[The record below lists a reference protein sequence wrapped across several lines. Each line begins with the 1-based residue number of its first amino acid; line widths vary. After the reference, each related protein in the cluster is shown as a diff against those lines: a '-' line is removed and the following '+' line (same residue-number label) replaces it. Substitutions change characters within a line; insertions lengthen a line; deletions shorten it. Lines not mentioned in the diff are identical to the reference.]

1 MIFDFL
7 WGLFSNDIAIDLGT
21 ATTLVYVRGEGIV
34 LSEPSVVAVD
44 RGTNRV
50 RSVGAEAKLM
60 LGRTPNNIVAIRPMR
75 DGVIADFEIT
85 ESMIRHFIR
94 KVHNSRRMS
103 RPRMIIGIP
112 SGITE
117 VERRAVRESAER
129 AGAREVYL
137 ITEPMAA
144 AIGAGLP
151 IQEPAGNMVVDVGGG
166 TTEVAVISLGGIV
179 VFKSSR
185 TAGDEL
191 DNAIIQHIKREY
203 SMFIGERTA
212 EEIKI
217 KIGSAFLME
226 EEETMEVKGQDLV
239 AGLPKTMTITSEE
252 IRKALEEPVSEII
265 SSIRQT
271 LENTPPELA
280 ADIVDRG
287 MVLTGGGALLR
298 GLDRLIS
305 EETKLPVIIAERPI
319 DCVVLGA
326 GKALEELDI
335 LREVLAS
342 PHPVSRIEY

>member
-21 ATTLVYVRGEGIV
+21 ATTLVYVRGKGIV

-44 RGTNRV
+44 RETNRV
-50 RSVGAEAKLM
+50 RAVGDEAKRM
-60 LGRTPNNIVAIRPMR
+60 LGRTPSNIVAIRPMR

-94 KVHNSRRMS
+94 KVHNSRRIS

-151 IQEPAGNMVVDVGGG
+151 IQEPAGSMVVDIGGG

-191 DNAIIQHIKREY
+191 DNAIITHVKREY

-212 EEIKI
+212 EEIKM
-217 KIGSAFLME
+217 KIGSAFPLDP
-226 EEETMEVKGQDLV
+226 EETMEIKGQDLV
-239 AGLPKTMTITSEE
+239 AGLPKTMVITTEE
-252 IRKALEEPVSEII
+252 IRNALEEPVSEIL
-265 SSIRQT
+265 SAIRQT
-271 LENTPPELA
+271 LERTPPELA

-287 MVLTGGGALLR
+287 MILTGGGAKLR
-298 GLDRLIS
+298 GLDRLIA
-305 EETKLPVIIAERPI
+305 EETKLPVIVAEEPI
-319 DCVVLGA
+319 ECVVLGA
-326 GKALEELDI
+326 GRALEELDT

-342 PHPVSRIEY
+342 PNPSEG

>member
-252 IRKALEEPVSEII
+252 IRKALEEPVSEIV

-271 LENTPPELA
+271 LERTPPELA

-342 PHPVSRIEY
+342 PHPIER

>member
-21 ATTLVYVRGEGIV
+21 ATTLVYVRGKGIV
-34 LSEPSVVAVD
+34 LNEPSVVAVD
-44 RGTNRV
+44 SGTNRV
-50 RSVGAEAKLM
+50 RAVGEEAKRM
-60 LGRTPNNIVAIRPMR
+60 LGRTPSNIVAIRPMR

-129 AGAREVYL
+129 AGAREVHL

-151 IQEPAGNMVVDVGGG
+151 IQEPAGNMVVDIGGG

-179 VFKSSR
+179 VFKSTR

-191 DNAIIQHIKREY
+191 DDAIIQHIKREY

-212 EEIKI
+212 ENIKI
-217 KIGSAFLME
+217 KIGSAFDMG

-239 AGLPKTMTITSEE
+239 AGLPKTLTITSEE
-252 IRKALEEPVSEII
+252 IRNALEEPVSEII
-265 SSIRQT
+265 SAIRQT
-271 LENTPPELA
+271 LERTPPELA

-287 MVLTGGGALLR
+287 MVLTGGGAMLK
-298 GLDRLIS
+298 GLDRLIN
-305 EETKLPVIIAERPI
+305 EETKLSVIIAETPI

-326 GKALEELDI
+326 GKALEELD
-335 LREVLAS
+335 LLSEVLAT
-342 PHPVSRIEY
+342 PGPIER

>member
-60 LGRTPNNIVAIRPMR
+60 LGRTPSNIVAIRPMR

-252 IRKALEEPVSEII
+252 IRKALEEPVSEIV

-271 LENTPPELA
+271 LERTPPELA

-335 LREVLAS
+335 LREVLAA
-342 PHPVSRIEY
+342 PHPVER

>member
-60 LGRTPNNIVAIRPMR
+60 LGRTPSNIVAIRPMR

-252 IRKALEEPVSEII
+252 IRKALEEPVSEIV

-271 LENTPPELA
+271 LERTPPELA

-342 PHPVSRIEY
+342 PHPVEH

>member
-1 MIFDFL
+1 MIFDSF

-21 ATTLVYVRGEGIV
+21 ATTLVYVRGKGIV
-34 LSEPSVVAVD
+34 LCEPSVVAVD
-44 RGTNRV
+44 KDTGRV
-50 RSVGAEAKLM
+50 RAVGNEAKRM
-60 LGRTPNNIVAIRPMR
+60 LGKTPINIKAIRPLR

-94 KVHNSRRMS
+94 EVHNSRRMS

-151 IQEPAGNMVVDVGGG
+151 VQEPAGNMVVDIGGG
-166 TTEVAVISLGGIV
+166 TTEVAIISLGGIV
-179 VFKSSR
+179 VFQSSR

-191 DNAIIQHIKREY
+191 DEAIIQHIKREY
-203 SMFIGERTA
+203 SMSIGERSA

-217 KIGSAFLME
+217 KVGSAFPLE
-226 EEETMEVKGQDLV
+226 QEETLELKGQDLV
-239 AGLPKTMTITSEE
+239 AGLPKTLTVTSEE
-252 IRKALEEPVSEII
+252 IRNALKEPISEIV
-265 SSIRQT
+265 SVIRMT
-271 LENTPPELA
+271 LEQTPPELA
-280 ADIVDRG
+280 ADIVERG
-287 MVLTGGGALLR
+287 MILTGGGAMLR

-305 EETKLPVIIAERPI
+305 EETKLPVIIADKPI
-319 DCVVLGA
+319 ECVVLGA
-326 GKALEELDI
+326 GKALEEMDKLK
-335 LREVLAS
+335 EVLAT
-342 PHPVSRIEY
+342 PVNHGY

>member
-151 IQEPAGNMVVDVGGG
+151 IQEPAGNMVVDIGGG

-252 IRKALEEPVSEII
+252 IRKALEEPVSEIV

-271 LENTPPELA
+271 LERTPPELA

-298 GLDRLIS
+298 GLDRLIG

-342 PHPVSRIEY
+342 PHPVER

>member
-1 MIFDFL
+1 MIFDSF

-21 ATTLVYVRGEGIV
+21 ATTLVYVRGKGIV
-34 LSEPSVVAVD
+34 LCEPSVVAID
-44 RGTNRV
+44 RRTRRV
-50 RSVGAEAKLM
+50 IAVGDEAKQM
-60 LGRTPNNIVAIRPMR
+60 LGKTPMNIEAIRPLR
-75 DGVIADFEIT
+75 DGVIADFDIT

-151 IQEPAGNMVVDVGGG
+151 VQEPAGNMVVDIGGG
-166 TTEVAVISLGGIV
+166 TTEVAIISLGGIV

-191 DNAIIQHIKREY
+191 DDAIIQYIKREY
-203 SMFIGERTA
+203 SMSIGERSA
-212 EEIKI
+212 ERIKME
-217 KIGSAFLME
+217 IGSAFPLE
-226 EEETMEVKGQDLV
+226 HEETIELKGQDLV
-239 AGLPKTMTITSEE
+239 AGLPKTLTVSSQE
-252 IRKALEEPVSEII
+252 IRAALREPVSEILFA
-265 SSIRQT
+265 IRQT
-271 LENTPPELA
+271 LEQTPPELA
-280 ADIVDRG
+280 ADIVERG
-287 MVLTGGGALLR
+287 MILTGGGAMLR
-298 GLDRLIS
+298 GLDQLIS
-305 EETKLPVIIAERPI
+305 EETKLPVFKAEKSI
-319 DCVVLGA
+319 ECVVLGA
-326 GKALEELDI
+326 GRALEDLDK

-342 PHPVSRIEY
+342 PSPNER

>member
-1 MIFDFL
+1 MIFDSF

-21 ATTLVYVRGEGIV
+21 ATTLVYVRGKGIV
-34 LSEPSVVAVD
+34 LCEPSVVAVD
-44 RGTNRV
+44 KDTGRV
-50 RSVGAEAKLM
+50 RAVGNEAKRM
-60 LGRTPNNIVAIRPMR
+60 LGKTPINIRAIRPLR

-85 ESMIRHFIR
+85 ENMIRHFIR

-151 IQEPAGNMVVDVGGG
+151 VQEPAGNMVVDIGGG
-166 TTEVAVISLGGIV
+166 TTEVAIISLGGIV
-179 VFKSSR
+179 VFQSSR

-191 DNAIIQHIKREY
+191 DEAIIQHIKREY
-203 SMFIGERTA
+203 SMSIGERSA

-217 KIGSAFLME
+217 KIGSAFPLE
-226 EEETMEVKGQDLV
+226 QEETLELKGQDLV
-239 AGLPKTMTITSEE
+239 AGLPKTLTVTSEE
-252 IRKALEEPVSEII
+252 IRNALKEPVSEII
-265 SSIRQT
+265 SAIRST
-271 LENTPPELA
+271 LERTPPELA
-280 ADIVDRG
+280 ADIVERG
-287 MVLTGGGALLR
+287 MILTGGGAMLR

-305 EETKLPVIIAERPI
+305 EETKLPVIVAEKPI
-319 DCVVLGA
+319 ECVVLGA
-326 GKALEELDI
+326 GKALEEMDS
-335 LREVLAS
+335 LREVLAT
-342 PHPVSRIEY
+342 PVGHDT

>member
-21 ATTLVYVRGEGIV
+21 ASTLVYVRGKGIV
-34 LSEPSVVAVD
+34 LSEPSVVAID
-44 RGTNRV
+44 KETNRV
-50 RSVGAEAKLM
+50 RAVGDEAKRM
-60 LGRTPNNIVAIRPMR
+60 LGRTPSNIVAIRPMR

-94 KVHNSRRMS
+94 KVHNSRRIS

-151 IQEPAGNMVVDVGGG
+151 IQEPAGSMVVDIGGG

-191 DNAIIQHIKREY
+191 DNAIITHVKREY

-212 EEIKI
+212 EEIKM
-217 KIGSAFLME
+217 KIGSAFPLE
-226 EEETMEVKGQDLV
+226 PEETMDIKGQDLV
-239 AGLPKTMTITSEE
+239 AGLPKTMVITSEE
-252 IRKALEEPVSEII
+252 IRAALEEPVSEII
-265 SSIRQT
+265 SAVRQT
-271 LENTPPELA
+271 LERTPPELA

-287 MVLTGGGALLR
+287 MILTGGGAKLR
-298 GLDRLIS
+298 GLDRLIA
-305 EETKLPVIIAERPI
+305 EETKLPVIVAEDPI
-319 DCVVLGA
+319 ECVVLGA
-326 GKALEELDI
+326 GKALEELDT

-342 PHPVSRIEY
+342 PNSSDQ

>member
-60 LGRTPNNIVAIRPMR
+60 LGRTPSNIVAIRPMR

-217 KIGSAFLME
+217 TIGSAFLME

-271 LENTPPELA
+271 LERTPPELA

-342 PHPVSRIEY
+342 PHPVER